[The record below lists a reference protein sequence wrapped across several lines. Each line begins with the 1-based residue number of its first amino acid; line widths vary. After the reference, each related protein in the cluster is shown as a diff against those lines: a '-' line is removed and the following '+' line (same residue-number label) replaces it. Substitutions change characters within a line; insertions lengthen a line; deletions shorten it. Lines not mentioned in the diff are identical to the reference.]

1 MSARGPDV
9 FNPACPSRAVL
20 ETLAEKWSLL
30 LLHRLG
36 DGPRRPSELRR
47 SVGGIS
53 EKMLAQTL
61 RRLERNGFVARRDFG
76 EVPPRV
82 EYALTPL
89 GDSLAGVARELD
101 RWVERHLR
109 EILAAQGAYDR
120 GRGAAQGD

>member
-1 MSARGPDV
+1 MSACRPDV

-36 DGPRRPSELRR
+36 EGPRRPSELRR

-89 GDSLAGVARELD
+89 GGSLSGVARDLD
-101 RWVERHLR
+101 RWVERNLG
-109 EILAAQGAYDR
+109 EIVAAQGAYDR
-120 GRGAAQGD
+120 ERGAPRAD